1 MSEYLSELLAYCK
14 IIYRN
19 RSPVCPITICGVI
32 RAIFVRRCCY
42 IFNLL
47 FDVFVLVMIGRWFSK
62 DYKEAKQ
69 QGRSVMDYK
78 KGIMMFFV
86 VLAIM
91 DIIF

>member
-1 MSEYLSELLAYCK
+1 
-14 IIYRN
+14 
-19 RSPVCPITICGVI
+19 
-32 RAIFVRRCCY
+32 
-42 IFNLL
+42 
-47 FDVFVLVMIGRWFSK
+47 MIGRWFSK